1 MALFGSSTK
10 KTIGIRN
17 RQVTPKERKTSLN
30 ESSAATRRDSKTI
43 VDLSAASNS
52 DSSSSL
58 QQTNPDDQTGIL
70 SLKDLNYSN
79 EYVDHEVIPDEAVY
93 KAPIAPSASDKEEN
107 VSSSELKKQLISLA
121 QEFRHELDKS
131 ERTNRKDEVYE
142 MKKQMDE
149 IRDEMKSQK
158 DEIREMKNQI
168 EKAIKQLT
176 EAIQGSNQV

>member
-1 MALFGSSTK
+1 M
-10 KTIGIRN
+10 
-17 RQVTPKERKTSLN
+17 N

-58 QQTNPDDQTGIL
+58 QQTNQDDQTGIL

-79 EYVDHEVIPDEAVY
+79 ECIDHEVIPDEAVY
-93 KAPIAPSASDKEEN
+93 KAPIGHSASDKEEN
-107 VSSSELKKQLISLA
+107 FSSSDLKKQLVSLA
-121 QEFRHELDKS
+121 QELRYELDKS

-158 DEIREMKNQI
+158 DEIRNEMRNQMDEIREEMKSQKEMINQM

-176 EAIQGSNQV
+176 EVMQGSHQV